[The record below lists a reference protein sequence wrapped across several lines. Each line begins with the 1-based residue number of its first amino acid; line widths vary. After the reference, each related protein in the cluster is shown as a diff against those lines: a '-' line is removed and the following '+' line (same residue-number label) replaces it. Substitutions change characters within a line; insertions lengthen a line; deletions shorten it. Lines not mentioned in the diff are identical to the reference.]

1 MSNQNSVEDEITR
14 EAAQFGRAA
23 LAVVQ
28 AYQQRHPGRR
38 LPRSVQRDAHRAF
51 RGEMKA
57 QQARVKVERGQV
69 QLDITEQIKMHANAS
84 ISTRRNPAS
93 TPEKWAEQQWQLDQ
107 RRMQLEMAIQTAPH
121 LSREERGQAV
131 TALVA
136 SHYADNPKVKQP
148 PVFGGKLAGI
158 KALRARLAD
167 RLSQAKLSIAEQLDP
182 GRGKGQQSGRRMPA
196 PAQPVR
202 RMPATTVKLPVHPYW
217 QRSNTDLDAQA
228 HRIEQQQRRL
238 AEQAQRELR
247 IIAERDQL
255 RVERDQLQNQVN
267 SMGDQLGEAARQNRG
282 LAEDLAQRGQELTT
296 VHQQVDRVIGQR
308 DEAVRKVASMTAP
321 ADRLGSPERQAAAA
335 RSKTPAA
342 PTTPSEAQQAPVTV
356 ADLDKLDGMLRRLG
370 VPEDLRTRVT
380 GDEVREK
387 IRRRDEAPTM
397 EAPKVEAPAASG
409 STRID
414 GRTVIADNIGG
425 TGNTGYVGPRNGA
438 PSVDR
443 GAPPERPNGTGDV
456 HISRDS
462 RVIAGNVGGNGNN
475 VHVTPDA
482 PEATGTPQAP
492 EPPSGPEAPDA
503 AKGAP
508 APKGSTTPKRTGS
521 RSRKSPAAP
530 AAPEQAQELV
540 GAVASAA
547 AGGRSGGS
555 TRRVNGSR
563 KVIGGTPAAPAIP
576 LPPEPP
582 TGFEPPE
589 MDR

>member
-255 RVERDQLQNQVN
+255 RVERDQLRNQVS

-308 DEAVRKVASMTAP
+308 DEAVRKVAAMTP
-321 ADRLGSPERQAAAA
+321 PEQRLGSPERQAAQA
-335 RSKTPAA
+335 RTKTPAA
-342 PTTPSEAQQAPVTV
+342 PEAPKQTTRARKAPEAPVTDQWDSLTEK
-356 ADLDKLDGMLRRLG
+356 AGDELAAGARKYQEDLLTEKLDHFEKQLQAAG
-370 VPEDLRTRVT
+370 VPAPERAVLREEFGKRGHLRVPNVDSFEPGDLETLVGAARESLART
-380 GDEVREK
+380 
-387 IRRRDEAPTM
+387 PS
-397 EAPKVEAPAASG
+397 APAA
-409 STRID
+409 
-414 GRTVIADNIGG
+414 
-425 TGNTGYVGPRNGA
+425 
-438 PSVDR
+438 
-443 GAPPERPNGTGDV
+443 
-456 HISRDS
+456 
-462 RVIAGNVGGNGNN
+462 
-475 VHVTPDA
+475 PDA
-482 PEATGTPQAP
+482 PDVSEAAGTP
-492 EPPSGPEAPDA
+492 EPKTSA
-503 AKGAP
+503 
-508 APKGSTTPKRTGS
+508 SSKRTGS

-530 AAPEQAQELV
+530 AAPEQEKELV
-540 GAVASAA
+540 GAVAGAA
-547 AGGRSGGS
+547 TGGRSGGS